1 MSLETRGLTIQECK
15 HCGTG
20 APTDAH
26 FCPKCEKILSLT
38 RHGNYFTFFG
48 LPRKLGIDAA
58 DLEQRFR
65 LLSRQFH
72 PDYYYNATQ
81 AERLASLERASYL
94 NDAYRTLR
102 QLPARIEY
110 LLKVEGTPLKRDD
123 APQVPASL
131 LEEVFELNEE
141 LDRIRQAG
149 EGGTPA
155 SELRT
160 RLEAARRPIERKQA
174 ENGADLDALAARWDR
189 GIDAGMTPDA
199 RRQILSALGQRLLE
213 RNYITNLFATLEA
226 AERQVA
232 DA

>member
-1 MSLETRGLTIQECK
+1 MSSETRGLTIQECK

-48 LPRKLGIDAA
+48 LQRKLGVNVA

-81 AERLASLERASYL
+81 AERLASLERSSYL

-102 QLPARIEY
+102 QLTARIEY
-110 LLKVEGTPLKRDD
+110 LLKVEGRPLKRDD
-123 APQVPASL
+123 ARQVPAAL

-149 EGGTPA
+149 TAGTAAP
-155 SELRT
+155 ELRA
-160 RLEAARRPIERKQA
+160 RLERARRPIERKQA
-174 ENGADLDALAARWDR
+174 ENQADLEALAARWDR
-189 GIDAGMTPDA
+189 GIDAGMPPDA
-199 RRQILSALGQRLLE
+199 RRLILSALAERLLE
-213 RNYITNLFATLEA
+213 RNYITNLLATLEA
-226 AERQVA
+226 AERNVEQA
-232 DA
+232 

>member
-48 LPRKLGIDAA
+48 LPRKLRIDAA

-94 NDAYRTLR
+94 NDAYRALK
-102 QLPARIEY
+102 QLPSRIEY
-110 LLKVEGTPLKRDD
+110 LLKVEGSPLKRED
-123 APQVPASL
+123 ARKVPASL
-131 LEEVFELNEE
+131 LEEVFALNEE
-141 LDRIRQAG
+141 LDAIREAG
-149 EGGTPA
+149 EAGATRT
-155 SELRT
+155 ELRA
-160 RLEAARRPIERKQA
+160 RLDAARRPIERKRADNEA
-174 ENGADLDALAARWDR
+174 ELEALAERWDR
-189 GIDAGMTPDA
+189 GIDMAMTPDS
-199 RRQILSALGQRLLE
+199 RREILGALAHRLLE
-213 RNYITNLFATLEA
+213 RNYITNLLATLEA
-226 AERQVA
+226 AERRA
-232 DA
+232 DNV